1 MQLNI
6 MERMILLNILPN
18 EGDYST
24 LKILRQL
31 REELSFSE
39 EEHKIVN
46 FERTPEGIKWE
57 TDKDFT
63 KDISIGPKATQ
74 IITECLENL
83 NNTKKLTEQLFPLY
97 EKFVV
102 NPE

>member
-6 MERMILLNILPN
+6 MDRMILLNILPH

-31 REELSFSE
+31 QSDLSFTE
-39 EEHKIVN
+39 EEHKAII
-46 FERTPEGIKWE
+46 FIKTPEGIQWE

>member
-6 MERMILLNILPN
+6 MERMILLNILPA

-31 REELSFSE
+31 REDLSFTE
-39 EEHKIVN
+39 DEHKTVN
-46 FERTPEGIKWE
+46 FEKTPEGIKWE

-63 KDISIGPKATQ
+63 KDVQIGPKANQ
-74 IITECLENL
+74 IITECLKQL
-83 NNTKKLTEQLFPLY
+83 DNNKKLTEQVFPLY